1 MTCGLEVSLIPV
13 AVVWGRLFFAH
24 GHCYNHVSCVDVA
37 PFISFLKEIEDGT
50 IVMMASF
57 DDAST
62 K

>member
-1 MTCGLEVSLIPV
+1 MCFLFLWCDFFFIY
-13 AVVWGRLFFAH
+13 LFFLTH
-24 GHCYNHVSCVDVA
+24 GRCYNHISCVDVA
-37 PFISFLKEIEDGT
+37 PLIMFLKEIEDGT